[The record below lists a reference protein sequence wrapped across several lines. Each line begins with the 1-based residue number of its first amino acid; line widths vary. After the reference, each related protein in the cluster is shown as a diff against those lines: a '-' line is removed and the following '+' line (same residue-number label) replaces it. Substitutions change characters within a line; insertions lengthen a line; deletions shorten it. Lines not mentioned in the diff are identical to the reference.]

1 MRLAPGLCLGLK
13 MSPGPGLSGLGLH
26 CRKTRPRGRGLG
38 SGLGLRRRKTRPSGM
53 GLGLC
58 SGLGLIVK
66 GLGLLSM
73 HCLGLGLKFLRRTMQ
88 PFGKGLGLGLVMG
101 RGLELLIRGTTI
113 VQHLGLDLRSG
124 IGFATSISAGL
135 GLSRSLPSRRQI
147 RLPTRVRYL
156 FDVIPANHV
165 ACLCEF
171 VAQQTIWG
179 TLTPARLVSKFH
191 EPDVKLKVPLRR
203 CGKRIN
209 CLAPAHSNGGKRN
222 TCQNLSCQNKPLCQI
237 FYGHAALYKRYDSAQ
252 CACTT
257 CNVQYVRNAACMPA
271 NRCPS

>member
-1 MRLAPGLCLGLK
+1 MQCLRLAPGLCLGLK
-13 MSPGPGLSGLGLH
+13 MSPGPGLSGLGLR

-38 SGLGLRRRKTRPSGM
+38 SGLGLRRRKTRPSSM

-73 HCLGLGLKFLRRTMQ
+73 HSLGLGLGLKFLRRTMQ

-124 IGFATSISAGL
+124 IGFATSISTGL
-135 GLSRSLPSRRQI
+135 GLSKSLPSRRQI

-156 FDVIPANHV
+156 F
-165 ACLCEF
+165 
-171 VAQQTIWG
+171 
-179 TLTPARLVSKFH
+179 
-191 EPDVKLKVPLRR
+191 
-203 CGKRIN
+203 
-209 CLAPAHSNGGKRN
+209 
-222 TCQNLSCQNKPLCQI
+222 
-237 FYGHAALYKRYDSAQ
+237 
-252 CACTT
+252 
-257 CNVQYVRNAACMPA
+257 
-271 NRCPS
+271 